1 VLLFLLLEKMQE
13 QKHFTQRERASS
25 NQQPWK

>member
-1 VLLFLLLEKMQE
+1 MQE